1 MVKEERKLGTIS
13 AVQVVSSIDMPVIN
27 TPLLSSILR
36 LQGGWGD
43 RIYMG
48 EGGGGG
54 GGTGGPD
61 HCVGGGTD
69 TLAASNAFQVMMSS
83 THAGQAS
90 ILNTT
95 QTHKLWT

>member
-1 MVKEERKLGTIS
+1 MGKKGGGGEGAKVVKEERKLGTIS

-43 RIYMG
+43 GIYMG

-54 GGTGGPD
+54 GAGGPK
-61 HCVGGGTD
+61 
-69 TLAASNAFQVMMSS
+69 
-83 THAGQAS
+83 
-90 ILNTT
+90 
-95 QTHKLWT
+95 KLFWGRP